1 MKNKIIL
8 SILVF
13 SLLIISA
20 CVQTTVE
27 PITRSQEPVGVDVVS
42 ETSKTKTIE
51 VNEEPEEIEE
61 ESIKETSPEV
71 KELLSIADEKVQSLR
86 YQYKGPQTKDFF
98 YDFVVKGNK
107 VKYTMD
113 PTYKTIDVDED
124 AYDIVYF
131 DNELKTAQAYCDN
144 KKCYVKGKKTDLD
157 YDQAYIWTPL
167 EWLNNIEFAEK
178 LGEELLGKRS
188 TWRLSTSNLGTIWVD
203 SFYGVPLQAD
213 FGGNLYQFV
222 KTTFNDVKDEEVV
235 PKD

>member
-1 MKNKIIL
+1 MENKIIL
-8 SILVF
+8 SLLVF

-20 CVQTTVE
+20 CAQTTVE

-61 ESIKETSPEV
+61 ESVKETSPEV
-71 KELLSIADEKVQSLR
+71 KELLSIADEKFQSLR
-86 YQYKGPQTKDFF
+86 YQYKGPQTKGSF

-107 VKYTMD
+107 VKYILD
-113 PTYKTIDVDED
+113 PTFKDLNLDDGSYD
-124 AYDIVYF
+124 AVYL
-131 DNELKTAQAYCDN
+131 DKELKTAQAYCSDR
-144 KKCYVKGKKTDLD
+144 KCRVKGKKADLD
-157 YDQAYIWTPL
+157 YDKAYIWTPL
-167 EWLNNIEFAEK
+167 DWHNNIEFAEK

-213 FGGNLYQFV
+213 FGGNLYQFKKMV
-222 KTTFNDVKDEEVV
+222 LNDVKDEEVV
-235 PKD
+235 PKG